1 MIAAIR
7 QNKLYSL
14 LYAVS
19 MGLIFRLCFGV
30 IKNFVWSRAFDSIA
44 FDVSTPKAKMLAVV
58 LFANFITD
66 LSSSLI
72 AALLPGF
79 LLFYVMRKSAL
90 RYSFPAILVFLALNF
105 RLWRFWQAPDI
116 AIGISALMGPF
127 LSALVFL
134 GVVWL
139 FQKYF
144 LKRME
149 NNLSGIGRA

>member
-30 IKNFVWSRAFDSIA
+30 IKNFVWSRAFNSIA

-116 AIGISALMGPF
+116 AIGISALIGPF

-134 GVVWL
+134 NVVWL
-139 FQKYF
+139 F
-144 LKRME
+144 
-149 NNLSGIGRA
+149 LSMVI

>member
-1 MIAAIR
+1 M
-7 QNKLYSL
+7 K
-14 LYAVS
+14 
-19 MGLIFRLCFGV
+19 MHGERL
-30 IKNFVWSRAFDSIA
+30 D
-44 FDVSTPKAKMLAVV
+44 PKALV
-58 LFANFITD
+58 
-66 LSSSLI
+66 
-72 AALLPGF
+72 
-79 LLFYVMRKSAL
+79 LFYVMRKSAL

-134 GVVWL
+134 GGVWL

-149 NNLSGIGRA
+149 NTLSGIGRA